1 MAAFCS
7 FVWFVSLI
15 AFIVYFF
22 KKRNARKA
30 AGENYQENEKYLQV
44 SKRKK
49 IIGWVCL
56 AAFIGAIAFPSP
68 ESKKPELT
76 PEQIAQQQEAK
87 AKKEEEKKQKE
98 AEKAQKE
105 AEEKAKKEEEA
116 RKKYEAGL
124 NLDLGI
130 TFAEFNKNYKNYD
143 KGFFNTYKRVM
154 AGKIDDGT
162 ELALYSCMSEDEVV
176 LLQNVKSD
184 GSLIYLTVK
193 CDLKAAGA
201 SSEKAMGKIITVI
214 RAVQPNL
221 SEASATIVYE
231 KLVLKAL
238 VSDKTEVIE
247 ENVKYTATHKND
259 MITVIVANKG
269 YTGDIHKENILKEEK
284 K

>member
-7 FVWFVSLI
+7 FLWFVSLI

-105 AEEKAKKEEEA
+105 AEEKAKKEEAERQKAEEEA
-116 RKKYEAGL
+116 KKKAAENTPEAICEKALGGYFGKVEVMDSKAGMIIHVYFAADTNNYSGNDRIL
-124 NLDLGI
+124 NDVETLKRYSM
-130 TFAEFNKNYKNYD
+130 EKQVN
-143 KGFFNTYKRVM
+143 RVM
-154 AGKIDDGT
+154 
-162 ELALYSCMSEDEVV
+162 EALYASGLPIASVTTHSQGETKD
-176 LLQNVKSD
+176 S
-184 GSLIYLTVK
+184 
-193 CDLKAAGA
+193 AGN
-201 SSEKAMGKIITVI
+201 I
-214 RAVQPNL
+214 R
-221 SEASATIVYE
+221 
-231 KLVLKAL
+231 
-238 VSDKTEVIE
+238 
-247 ENVKYTATHKND
+247 KND
-259 MITVIVANKG
+259 DWLRCTVNADTGARLTKNKDWEANG
-269 YTGDIHKENILKEEK
+269 TFRCVDDRWEINGL
-284 K
+284 